1 MEENIKLIDLVI
13 EIIDARAPL
22 STRNPD
28 IDTLSV
34 GKFRMILL
42 NKSDMSDKNDNIKW
56 CNYFESKG
64 IKCIEVNSKTGL
76 GIKGIDK
83 TIKEVCKEKI
93 ERDRKRGILNRPIR
107 CMIVGIP
114 NVGKSTLMNALVG
127 ERLSII
133 TSKAQTTRHRIM
145 GIVNGDDFQIVYTDT
160 PGIVNPH
167 YKLHEQM
174 MGFVNS
180 ALEDADLFILVTEIG
195 ETFKNQEVL
204 AKIIR
209 SETPVILVINK
220 IDLSDQQTINDK
232 IAYWR
237 NQIPRAIIIP
247 ASATEHFNIDNIFDN
262 ILDLLPENP
271 PYFPKDELTDRSM
284 RFFVSEIIR
293 EKLLLF
299 YQKEIPY
306 SCEVAVESYEEKEG
320 VDNIRAVIFV
330 ERESQKAILIGHQ
343 GKSIKKVGIEARK
356 DIEEFTG
363 KRCFLNLYIKVL
375 KDWRN
380 SDRALKQFGYESE

>member
-1 MEENIKLIDLVI
+1 MHKSGFVNIIG
-13 EIIDARAPL
+13 
-22 STRNPD
+22 N
-28 IDTLSV
+28 
-34 GKFRMILL
+34 
-42 NKSDMSDKNDNIKW
+42 
-56 CNYFESKG
+56 
-64 IKCIEVNSKTGL
+64 
-76 GIKGIDK
+76 
-83 TIKEVCKEKI
+83 
-93 ERDRKRGILNRPIR
+93 
-107 CMIVGIP
+107 P

-145 GIVNGDDFQIVYTDT
+145 GIVNGEDFQIVYTDT

-180 ALEDADLFILVTEIG
+180 ALEDADLFLLVTEIG

-204 AKIIR
+204 AKIIK
-209 SETPVILVINK
+209 SQTPVILAINK
-220 IDLSDQQTINDK
+220 IDLSDQQTIQDK
-232 IAYWR
+232 IAYWQ
-237 NQIPRAIIIP
+237 NQIPRAIIVP
-247 ASATEHFNIDNIFDN
+247 CSATKRFNVDTIFDH

-293 EKLLLF
+293 EKLLLY

-320 VDNIRAVIFV
+320 VDNIRAIIFV

-363 KRCFLNLYIKVL
+363 KKCFLNLYIKVM

-380 SDRALKQFGYESE
+380 SDKALKQFGYQAD